1 MLDFLTC
8 CVCWRV
14 FCLCTVK
21 MHVKLITRFYRVS
34 FFKITFKYLN
44 WWNVY
49 TKTRDCVQ
57 LLGRSV
63 NIVAPWWPLAQKNP
77 RSAISVSV
85 RIYAGV
91 SSPVCDVTVKATVVS
106 KSSLIWGSA
115 AQGRPLTFHVTLARS
130 LSYSCGHQAESHTV
144 NNPRCRL
151 RKQNHSDCGSLRLR
165 EFKKKKSF
173 KSPQT
178 AIDLDPAA
186 QPFSTVW
193 TSHLNIHF
201 DKVIFIMPVVE
212 QFFFFFFFLNQS
224 GAVGGNF
231 PLKFHHFSRLYC
243 LFSLA
248 VSSLSLTFTTHT
260 CQLWGAA
267 CLKYRGFG
275 V

>member
-165 EFKKKKSF
+165 EFKKKKFQKSTNSYWPWPRCSTFLHRVNFSLKHSF
-173 KSPQT
+173 RQSDFHN
-178 AIDLDPAA
+178 ARGG
-186 QPFSTVW
+186 TV
-193 TSHLNIHF
+193 
-201 DKVIFIMPVVE
+201 
-212 QFFFFFFFLNQS
+212 FFFFFF
-224 GAVGGNF
+224 
-231 PLKFHHFSRLYC
+231 
-243 LFSLA
+243 
-248 VSSLSLTFTTHT
+248 
-260 CQLWGAA
+260 
-267 CLKYRGFG
+267 
-275 V
+275 